1 MNFEEIQKALD
12 AIKTAYDEAEYNY
25 EEAIVDFIKA
35 FLKEY
40 GGEYKFKFD
49 TSCVIAVTDYHCEEI
64 EITEVTSIY
73 IDDVD
78 GDTIMVD
85 TYKNCVDLRSLD
97 IRDMES
103 IVNELMLEIDD
114 EEE

>member
-1 MNFEEIQKALD
+1 MNTEEIQKTLD
-12 AIKTAYDEAEYNY
+12 ASKTAYDEAEYNY

-35 FLKEY
+35 FLQEHN
-40 GGEYKFKFD
+40 GEYNFD
-49 TSCVIAVTDYHCEEI
+49 TSCVIVATDGGAVDI
-64 EITEVTSIY
+64 DEVASIY

-103 IVNELMLEIDD
+103 IVNVLMLEIND
-114 EEE
+114 EEDL

>member
-1 MNFEEIQKALD
+1 MNITEIQKTLD
-12 AIKTAYDEAEYNY
+12 ASKTAYDEAEYNY

-35 FLKEY
+35 FLQEHNGKY
-40 GGEYKFKFD
+40 NFD
-49 TSCVIAVTDYHCEEI
+49 TSCVIVAIDGGAVDI
-64 EITEVTSIY
+64 DEVTSIY

-97 IRDMES
+97 IRDMEN
-103 IVNELMLEIDD
+103 IANEIMLEIND
-114 EEE
+114 EEEL